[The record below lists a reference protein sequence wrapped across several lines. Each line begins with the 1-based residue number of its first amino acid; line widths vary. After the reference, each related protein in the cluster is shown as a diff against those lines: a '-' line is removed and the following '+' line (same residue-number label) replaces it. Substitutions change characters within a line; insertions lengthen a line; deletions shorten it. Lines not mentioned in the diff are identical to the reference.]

1 MAQATRGAEGKAKAL
16 DGAISQVE
24 KKFGKGSIMKLGE
37 SSKIRTDAIPSGS
50 ISLDFAL
57 GIGGFPRGR
66 MVEIFGPESSGKTTL
81 VQHAIAEAQRR
92 GGVAA
97 FIDAEHALDPTYAKK
112 TGVDIDNLYISQP
125 DYGEQALDIAEKLI
139 ASGAVDLVAIDSVA
153 ALVPRSELD
162 GEMGDPHMGM
172 QARLMSQAMR
182 KLTALVS
189 RTRTCMI
196 FTNQIRERIG
206 VTWGNPETTP
216 GGRALKFSASVRID
230 IRREGAVKD
239 GDVMVGNRVKVK
251 IAKNK
256 LAPPFKIAQ
265 FDILFGEGISRAGEI
280 IDLGTEMNTISKKGT
295 YYYYKDNSLGQGRE
309 NVRRFL
315 IENPIISTEIE
326 NSIRASLGTR
336 PGDGSEGGV
345 ENG

>member
-1 MAQATRGAEGKAKAL
+1 MAQATRGEEGKAKAL

-37 SSKIRTDAIPSGS
+37 SSKVRTDAIPSGS
-50 ISLDFAL
+50 ISLDLAL

-66 MVEIFGPESSGKTTL
+66 MIEIFGPESSGKTTL
-81 VQHAIAEAQRR
+81 VQHAIAEAQRM
-92 GGVAA
+92 GGIAA

-112 TGVDIDNLYISQP
+112 TGVNIDALYISQP
-125 DYGEQALDIAEKLI
+125 DYGEQALDIAEKLV

-162 GEMGDPHMGM
+162 GEMGDPQMGT

-239 GDVMVGNRVKVK
+239 GDEVVGNRVKVK

-256 LAPPFKIAQ
+256 LAPPFKVAQ
-265 FDILFGEGISRAGEI
+265 FDILFGEGISKAGEI
-280 IDLGTEMNTISKKGT
+280 IDLGTEMNILSKKGA
-295 YYYYKDNSLGQGRE
+295 YYYYKDSSLGQGRE
-309 NVRRFL
+309 NVRMFL

-326 NSIRASLGTR
+326 SSIRASLGTS
-336 PGDGSEGGV
+336 PGDGIEGGG

>member
-1 MAQATRGAEGKAKAL
+1 MAQATRGEEGKTKAL

-66 MVEIFGPESSGKTTL
+66 MIEIFGPESSGKTTL

-112 TGVDIDNLYISQP
+112 TGVDIESLYMSQP
-125 DYGEQALDIAEKLI
+125 DYGEQALDIAEKLV

-256 LAPPFKIAQ
+256 LAPPFKVAQ
-265 FDILFGEGISRAGEI
+265 FDILFGEGISKAGEI
-280 IDLGTEMNTISKKGT
+280 IDLGTEMNTISKKGA

-326 NSIRASLGTR
+326 NSIRASLGTS
-336 PGDGSEGGV
+336 PGDGSEGGG